1 MVGAGSTYYHLR
13 PDNGRLF
20 WDRLPMTLVFM
31 SLLATTIGER
41 VSTYA
46 GKMLLVP
53 LLAMG
58 AGSVLIWRA
67 SGDLRL
73 YCVVQ
78 FGAMIAVPVMLA
90 RLPARYSAAG
100 HVWFTVLL
108 YGLAKVAEVL
118 DHRMAAVILTG
129 GHPWKHLAS
138 ALAMFFYVRGV
149 ACRRPLACSKSD
161 PVPMQLHAAPSQ
173 VLI

>member
-1 MVGAGSTYYHLR
+1 
-13 PDNGRLF
+13 
-20 WDRLPMTLVFM
+20 MTLVFM

-46 GKMLLVP
+46 GKVLLVP

-73 YCVVQ
+73 YCMVQ
-78 FGAMIAVPVMLA
+78 FGAMIAVPVMLI
-90 RLPARYSAAG
+90 LFPARYSAAG

-108 YGLAKVAEVL
+108 YGLAKAAEVL
-118 DHRMAAVILTG
+118 DHRMAAVILMG
-129 GHPWKHLAS
+129 GHPWKHLAA
-138 ALAMFFYVRGV
+138 ALGMFFYVSGV
-149 ACRRPLACSKSD
+149 ACRRPLACSQAD
-161 PVPMQLHAAPSQ
+161 PAPMQLHVEPSQ

>member
-1 MVGAGSTYYHLR
+1 
-13 PDNGRLF
+13 
-20 WDRLPMTLVFM
+20 MTLVFM

-46 GKMLLVP
+46 GKVLLVP

-73 YCVVQ
+73 YCMVQ
-78 FGAMIAVPVMLA
+78 FGAMIAVPVMLI
-90 RLPARYSAAG
+90 LFPARYSAAG

-108 YGLAKVAEVL
+108 YGLAKAAEVL
-118 DHRMAAVILTG
+118 DHRMAAVILIGRPSVEAPRG
-129 GHPWKHLAS
+129 GIGDVLLRERSRLPA
-138 ALAMFFYVRGV
+138 AAGV
-149 ACRRPLACSKSD
+149 LSG
-161 PVPMQLHAAPSQ
+161 
-173 VLI
+173 